1 MFIGD
6 NKKTNFEHLLWLKFA
21 TSLIKL
27 WSDISRKLYL
37 EFIFWAQNS
46 IKSFR
51 RDFNL
56 EFVEQILNQKEATF
70 SMKIINFCMNK
81 KWKRLLCDKF
91 MHENDNV
98 LDELWLQGNS
108 SVIHLSKD

>member
-1 MFIGD
+1 MPLFIGD
-6 NKKTNFEHLLWLKFA
+6 KKKTNFEHLLRLKFA

-51 RDFNL
+51 RDFNF

-70 SMKIINFCMNK
+70 SKKIIIFAWIKNEKDFFVTN
-81 KWKRLLCDKF
+81 LCTK
-91 MHENDNV
+91 M
-98 LDELWLQGNS
+98 
-108 SVIHLSKD
+108 IMY